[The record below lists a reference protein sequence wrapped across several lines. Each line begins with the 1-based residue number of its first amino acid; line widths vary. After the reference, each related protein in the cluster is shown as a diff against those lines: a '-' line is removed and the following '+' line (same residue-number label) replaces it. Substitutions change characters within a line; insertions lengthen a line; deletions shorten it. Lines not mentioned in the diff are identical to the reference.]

1 MSSIWTV
8 TRSCTRIGTVYV
20 LKTTDATNAV
30 LCYLIGST
38 AKVGKESDSLNHSPF
53 IENERRKL
61 LAWQSPWVLWKILH
75 IYLALL
81 AHKSGNWN
89 SQPENKPILH
99 IHNIQTTFSSA
110 MACVRRH
117 SWEAILTKL
126 TCKSLLL
133 LRLVTALAQ
142 QTLSPISTPGLMVLH
157 TPACSSSVISHKPP
171 HFPPA
176 FPPTNSAQRPQWH

>member
-61 LAWQSPWVLWKILH
+61 LA
-75 IYLALL
+75 
-81 AHKSGNWN
+81 
-89 SQPENKPILH
+89 
-99 IHNIQTTFSSA
+99 
-110 MACVRRH
+110 
-117 SWEAILTKL
+117 
-126 TCKSLLL
+126 
-133 LRLVTALAQ
+133 
-142 QTLSPISTPGLMVLH
+142 
-157 TPACSSSVISHKPP
+157 
-171 HFPPA
+171 
-176 FPPTNSAQRPQWH
+176 